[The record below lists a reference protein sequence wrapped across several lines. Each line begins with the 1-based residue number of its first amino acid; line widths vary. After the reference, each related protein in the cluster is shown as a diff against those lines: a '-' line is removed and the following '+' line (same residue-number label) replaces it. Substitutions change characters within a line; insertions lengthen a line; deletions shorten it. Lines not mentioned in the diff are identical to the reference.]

1 MGVTPSNE
9 QLNQE
14 ETAAKDRIPFAHL
27 HVHTEYSL
35 LDGSAK
41 IKPLVKRA
49 KELGFDSLAIT
60 DHGVMYGVIDFYKAC
75 RNEGIKPII
84 GCEVYVAPGSRFDR
98 EASKSDDRY
107 YHLILLAENDEG
119 YRNLS
124 KIVSKGFTEGFY
136 YKPRVD
142 REVLEEYHEGLICL
156 SACLQ
161 GEVAV
166 NLRRGLYEEAVK
178 TALWYR
184 DTFGPE
190 NYFLE
195 IQDHGLE
202 LDGMVNQGVMR
213 ISEETGIPLVCT
225 NDSHYIYAEDWE
237 AHDILLCI
245 QTNRKV
251 QEEDRMRYTGGQYYL
266 KTAEEMAK
274 LFPYAPQALANTQKI
289 AERCNVNIVFGEHKI
304 PRFDV
309 PEGYTAESYLRE
321 LCETGLAER
330 YDPVTPELAERLNYE
345 LSVITDMG
353 FVDYF
358 LIVWDFIK
366 YARSIGIVVGPGRGS
381 AAGSIVSYAL
391 RITNIDPIRYD
402 LLFERFLNPE
412 RVTMPDIDVDFADE
426 RRQEVID
433 YVTRKYGEEM
443 VVQIVTFGT
452 LAARNCIRDVGRALD
467 IPYKTCDLVA
477 KSIPMELG
485 MTIGLALEKSAD
497 FRKFYEENEDV
508 KYLVDMA
515 RQLEGLPRHASM
527 HAAGVVIGRE
537 PIVDY
542 VPLCKNS
549 DAVTTQYNM
558 TTIEELGLLKMDFLG
573 IRTLTVIQNAARS
586 VKERL
591 GIELDM
597 DHLDMDDPKV
607 YEMIA
612 EGKTDGVFQL
622 ESSGMRSFMR
632 ELKPRNMED
641 VIAGISLY
649 RPGPMDFIPQYV
661 KAQSHPEEVTYD
673 TPLLEDILKPTYGC
687 IVYQEQVMQI
697 VMKLAG
703 YSLGRSDLVRR
714 AMSKK
719 KADVMAKEREY
730 FVYGNEELGVPG
742 CIRNGVDEATANKIF
757 DEMAAFASYAFNKSH
772 AAAYAVVAYETAYL
786 RCYYPLDFMAALLT
800 SVRAN
805 SAKLAGYIEAV
816 KRMGI
821 RMLPPDVNLG
831 RGEFSVDQ
839 GGIRYGMSAIRS
851 VGDSVVEEILRE
863 REANGPFQDLTD
875 FIRRLSNR
883 EANKRTIESFIF
895 AGAFDS
901 FGQNRRQMN
910 LMYPEI
916 VEQVTAE
923 KKRSMTGQMSLMDFL
938 GEEEM
943 EKTKITFPN
952 MPEFPKEEILEKE
965 KEVLGIYVSGHPLDE
980 YKELMDRCSTAST
993 LDFVPEEETGQT
1005 TAHDNG
1011 NYTLC
1016 GLVEQIT
1023 VKMTRN
1029 NEAMAFVTLED
1040 LFGQIEVVVF
1050 PKVYDSCRM
1059 LLEKNK
1065 GIIVRGRASISEEEG
1080 KLLAS
1085 EIKTFDSE
1093 MQKLEDEKKQLWILL
1108 PNMEELHNARA
1119 QLDAILKEHP
1129 GSSGVFIQLK
1139 EEKKGLASRS
1149 RVHVDDSLLSKLKL
1163 EYGANSVLVRERK

>member
-1 MGVTPSNE
+1 MAFT
-9 QLNQE
+9 
-14 ETAAKDRIPFAHL
+14 HL

-60 DHGVMYGVIDFYKAC
+60 DHGVMYGAIDFYKAC
-75 RNEGIKPII
+75 RAEGIRPIL
-84 GCEVYVAPGSRFDR
+84 GCEVYVSPGSRFDR
-98 EASKSDDRY
+98 ELGSEDERY
-107 YHLILLAENDEG
+107 YHLILLAETDEG
-119 YRNLS
+119 YRNLC

-142 REVLEEYHEGLICL
+142 RQVLAEFHEGLICL

-166 NLRRGLYEEAVK
+166 NIRRGLYEEAVK

-184 DTFGPE
+184 DTFGPD

-195 IQDHGLE
+195 MQDHGLSE
-202 LDGMVNQGVMR
+202 DSMVNQGVMR
-213 ISEETGIPLVCT
+213 ISRETGIPMVCT

-237 AHDILLCI
+237 AHDVLLCI

-251 QEEDRMRYTGGQYYL
+251 QEENRMRYEGGNYYL
-266 KTAEEMAK
+266 KSEEEMAA
-274 LFPYAPQALANTQKI
+274 LFPYAPEALANTRKI
-289 AERCNVNIVFGEHKI
+289 ADRCNVNIVFGEHKI

-330 YDPVTPELAERLNYE
+330 YDPVTPELKERLEHE
-345 LSVITDMG
+345 LSVITNMG

-366 YARSIGIVVGPGRGS
+366 YARSVGIMVGPGRGS

-391 RITNIDPIRYD
+391 KITNIDPIRYD

-467 IPYKTCDLVA
+467 ISYKTCDLVA

-497 FRKFYEENEDV
+497 FRKYYEENEDV
-508 KYLVDMA
+508 KYLVDIA

-537 PIVDY
+537 PIVDF
-542 VPLCKNS
+542 VPLSKNS

-573 IRTLTVIQNAARS
+573 IRTLTVIQDAVAS

-591 GIELDM
+591 GVEIDV

-607 YEMIA
+607 YEMIS
-612 EGKTDGVFQL
+612 EGKTAGVFQL
-622 ESSGMRSFMR
+622 ESSGMQSFMR
-632 ELKPRNMED
+632 ELRPRNMED

-742 CIRNGVDEATANKIF
+742 CIKNGVPEAVANKIF

-786 RCYYPLDFMAALLT
+786 KCYYPLDFMAALLT
-800 SVRAN
+800 SVRSN
-805 SAKLAGYIEAV
+805 SPKLANYIEAV

-821 RMLPPDVNLG
+821 RLLPPDVNKG
-831 RGEFSVDQ
+831 RGEFSVDS
-839 GGIRYGMSAIRS
+839 GGIRYGMSAVKS
-851 VGDSVVEEILRE
+851 VGDTVVEEILRE
-863 REANGPFQDLTD
+863 REANGPFADLAD
-875 FIRRLSNR
+875 FIRRLSNK
-883 EANKRTIESFIF
+883 EANKRTIESFIY

-901 FGQNRRQMN
+901 FGQNRRQMI
-910 LMYPEI
+910 LMFPEI
-916 VEQVTAE
+916 VDQANLE
-923 KKRSMTGQMSLMDFL
+923 KKQSMTGQMSLMDFL
-938 GEEEM
+938 GEEEVQ
-943 EKTKITFPN
+943 KTKITYPN
-952 MPEFPKEEILEKE
+952 MPEFPKEEILQKE
-965 KEVLGIYVSGHPLDE
+965 KEVLGIYVSGHPLDS
-980 YKELMDRCSTAST
+980 YKDLVDRYATAST
-993 LDFVPEEETGQT
+993 LDFVPEEDTGT
-1005 TAHDNG
+1005 TVAKDNM
-1011 NYTLC
+1011 NYTMC
-1016 GLVEQIT
+1016 GMVEQIN

-1040 LFGQIEVVVF
+1040 LYGQIEVVVF
-1050 PKVYDSCRM
+1050 PKVYDTARLS
-1059 LLEKNK
+1059 LEINK
-1065 GIIVRGRASISEEEG
+1065 GILVRGRASISEEEG

-1085 EIKTFDSE
+1085 EIQSFDQLVRQ
-1093 MQKLEDEKKQLWILL
+1093 MEDESKELWLLVQNYQSLQGVKNELEQLLS
-1108 PNMEELHNARA
+1108 E
-1119 QLDAILKEHP
+1119 KP
-1129 GSSGVFIQLK
+1129 GRTPVYVQLK
-1139 EEKKGLASRS
+1139 EERKRVAIR
-1149 RVHVDDSLLSKLKL
+1149 RTVHVDDSLLKRLQL
-1163 EYGANSVLVRERK
+1163 EYGENSVLVREVKQQR

>member
-1163 EYGANSVLVRERK
+1163 EYGANSVLVREGK